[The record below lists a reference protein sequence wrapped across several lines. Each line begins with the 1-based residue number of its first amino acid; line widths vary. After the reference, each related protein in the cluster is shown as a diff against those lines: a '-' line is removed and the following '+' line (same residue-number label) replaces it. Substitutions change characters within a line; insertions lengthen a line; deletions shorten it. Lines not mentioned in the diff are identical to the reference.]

1 MFLIFFILLV
11 WVFRQNILSYPF
23 PEESLFY
30 PTKLINFYVFYIKPQ
45 TIIFRIFGLDK
56 NYYKMPTTKQ
66 YTVHGL
72 QNYQSKKEV
81 EAILNTI
88 PGVKAKV
95 FLPDQFFI
103 ESEKEL
109 SSEELQKYLTQAGDY
124 HLVIPGDSLPD
135 HILANQSESGKYICP
150 MFCEG
155 DKEYDEPGRCPVC
168 NMFLMP
174 VEQVNKSLLQNKTE
188 QTADASCCTGHAG
201 VYPPPSF
208 TEDQI
213 GKYYCPMMCEG
224 DKVYDEMGSCR
235 VCGMNLEKI
244 TPLKPKT
251 QFTCPIHNEITT
263 DEPGNCPICGADL
276 VPIEPKEEV
285 DEVYLGIRKKFIIS
299 VVFTMP
305 IFLLAMGEMIPGNPI
320 GRIISYKASAYL
332 QFFLC
337 LPVVFYCG
345 WTYFIRAYNSFKTW
359 HLNMFSLIGLGTT
372 AAFLYSLVA
381 LFFPQIFPVEF
392 RTHHGQIG
400 LYFESVAVIITLV
413 ILGQLMEAKAHSK
426 TNKALKELIKLTPN
440 EAILITKNGDKK
452 ILVDSIKIG
461 DQLRVRPG
469 DKIPID
475 GKIIEGNSDI
485 DESMI
490 TGEAI
495 PVSKIVNDKVI
506 GGSINGSG
514 SFIMTAEKI
523 GQDTMLSHIIQMVN
537 SASRTQAPIQRS
549 VDKIS
554 KIFVPTVIAVSI
566 LTFFAWWIF
575 GGENRVAY
583 AIANAIAVL
592 IVACPCALGLATPM
606 SVMVAVG
613 KGAKN
618 GILVKNAEALERL
631 NQIDTLTIDKTGTL
645 TEGRPSIVK
654 VDLLDQ
660 TNREN
665 AIQFAASLNQNST
678 HPLALAFTE
687 LANKENIENLKVNDF
702 SNLSGKG
709 VSGSIDNQKVAL
721 GNLRL
726 AQELSPA
733 FHPTEIPSNTT
744 SYLIIEDKVV
754 AVFELSDSLKPT
766 TKEAIKQLKEENID
780 LIMLTGD
787 NKNTAAKVA
796 EEVGISHY
804 QAEVLPADK
813 LSIIKDLQQKGKIV
827 GMAGDGIN
835 DAPALAQANVAIAM
849 DSGTEVAIESADIT
863 LLKGDLLGVTKSINL
878 SRAMMKNIKE
888 NLAFAFI
895 YNLLGIPIA
904 AGILYPFLGI
914 LMSPMIAAAAMSLS
928 SVSVILN
935 STRLNNVKL
944 TKR

>member
-1 MFLIFFILLV
+1 M
-11 WVFRQNILSYPF
+11 S
-23 PEESLFY
+23 
-30 PTKLINFYVFYIKPQ
+30 
-45 TIIFRIFGLDK
+45 
-56 NYYKMPTTKQ
+56 TTQQ
-66 YTVHGL
+66 YTIHGL

-81 EAILNTI
+81 EAVLNTI

-103 ESEKEL
+103 ESENEL
-109 SSEELQKYLTQAGDY
+109 SPEELQQYLTQAGDY

-168 NMFLMP
+168 NMFLLP
-174 VEQVNKSLLQNKTE
+174 VEQVDKSPLQNKTE
-188 QTADASCCTGHAG
+188 QTAGTSCCSGHTGI
-201 VYPPPSF
+201 YPPPSF
-208 TEDQI
+208 SDEQM

-224 DKVYDEMGSCR
+224 DKVYDEMGSCP

-244 TPLKPKT
+244 TPLKPKI
-251 QFTCPIHNEITT
+251 QYTCPMHPEIIS
-263 DEPGNCPICGADL
+263 DEPGNCPICGMDL
-276 VPIEPKEEV
+276 VPIEPTDEV
-285 DEVYLGIRKKFIIS
+285 DEVYLGIRKKFLLS
-299 VVFTMP
+299 VIFTIPVF
-305 IFLLAMGEMIPGNPI
+305 ILAMGEMIPGNPI
-320 GRIISYKASAYL
+320 GKIISPKTSAYL
-332 QFFLC
+332 QFILC
-337 LPVVFYCG
+337 LPVIFYCG
-345 WTYFIRAYNSFKTW
+345 WTYFVRAYNSYKTW
-359 HLNMFSLIGLGTT
+359 NLNMFSLIGLGTT

-381 LFFPQIFPVEF
+381 LFFPQIFPAEF
-392 RTHHGQIG
+392 KSHHGQIG

-440 EAILITKNGDKK
+440 EATLITQDGDKK
-452 ILVDSIKIG
+452 VLVDTLKIG

-475 GKIIEGNSDI
+475 GKIIDGNSDI

-490 TGEAI
+490 TGEPI
-495 PVSKIVNDKVI
+495 PVAKSIDYKVI

-514 SFIMTAEKI
+514 SFIMETEKI

-554 KIFVPTVIAVSI
+554 KIFVPTVIAISI

-631 NQIDTLTIDKTGTL
+631 NQVDTLTIDKTGTL

-665 AIQFAASLNQNST
+665 AIQIAASLNQNST
-678 HPLALAFTE
+678 HPLALAFAE
-687 LANKENIENLKVNDF
+687 LAKKENIEYLKVNDF

-709 VSGSIDNQKVAL
+709 VSGTIDNQKVAL

-726 AQELSPA
+726 AEELSPA
-733 FHPTEIPSNTT
+733 FHPTETPSNTT

-754 AVFELSDSLKPT
+754 AVFELSDPLKPT
-766 TKEAIKQLKEENID
+766 TKEAIKQLKDENID

-827 GMAGDGIN
+827 AMAGDGIN

-849 DSGTEVAIESADIT
+849 DSGTDVAIESADIT

-878 SRAMMKNIKE
+878 SKAMMKNIKE
-888 NLAFAFI
+888 NLTFAFI

-904 AGILYPFLGI
+904 AGILYPFFGI

-935 STRLNNVKL
+935 SARLNTVKL
-944 TKR
+944 IK